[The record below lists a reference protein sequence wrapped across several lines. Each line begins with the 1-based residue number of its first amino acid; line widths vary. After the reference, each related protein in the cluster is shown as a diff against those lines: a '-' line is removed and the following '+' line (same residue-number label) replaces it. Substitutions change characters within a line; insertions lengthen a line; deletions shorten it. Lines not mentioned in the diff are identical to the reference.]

1 MVLDHQL
8 VAVEVEAIPIPQNLQ
23 TITEKMEDL
32 AVEVLGEV
40 KVVMEVQVILLLSV
54 HHKEIMAVTVVVV
67 AITVQQDIKVAVAVV
82 LQQLEEVIV
91 QEVVELQ
98 VELVHLIQF

>member
-1 MVLDHQL
+1 MA
-8 VAVEVEAIPIPQNLQ
+8 VAVEAIPIPQHLQ
-23 TITEKMEDL
+23 TIMEKMEDL

-40 KVVMEVQVILLLSV
+40 KVVMEVQVIPLLSV
-54 HHKEIMAVTVVVV
+54 HHKEIMAVMVVVV
-67 AITVQQDIKVAVAVV
+67 VITLQQDIKEAVAVV